1 MMTKN
6 FQAQTY
12 IVDDNLSDTLSW
24 LCQHQECFNSFHYD
38 AICQTL
44 TVRHANGE
52 DEIFQGD
59 YLNASYGILITAHNF
74 AQSSE
79 G

>member
-1 MMTKN
+1 MMIKN

-24 LCQHQECFNSFHYD
+24 LCQHQECFDSFFFFL
-38 AICQTL
+38 IRQTL

-74 AQSSE
+74 AQSPE
-79 G
+79 R

>member
-1 MMTKN
+1 MIKN

-24 LCQHQECFNSFHYD
+24 LCQHQARFDSFPYD
-38 AICQTL
+38 AIRQTL
-44 TVRHANGE
+44 TIRHANGE

-59 YLNASYGILITAHNF
+59 YLNASYGILITAHNI
-74 AQSSE
+74 AQSPE
-79 G
+79 R

>member
-12 IVDDNLSDTLSW
+12 IVDNNLSDTLSW
-24 LCQHQECFNSFHYD
+24 LCQHQECFDSFHYD
-38 AICQTL
+38 VIRQTL

-52 DEIFQGD
+52 DEIIQGD

-74 AQSSE
+74 ARSPE